1 MSPEAPAS
9 RKERLLAG
17 SAATA
22 LGVFGLVMMYR
33 HPEGLRVPA
42 WVGLPAMSTFVWGGC
57 AILLRE
63 HEKTRGL
70 ADGAVLLTLIGLFTP
85 AAWIAFGPGPRECT
99 ALLAFFSVRAGEWLC
114 RGAFG
119 AGALIVSLMLVLAAR
134 QVLTRR

>member
-17 SAATA
+17 GAATA

-42 WVGLPAMSTFVWGGC
+42 WVGFPAMSTFVWGGS
-57 AILLRE
+57 AIVLRE
-63 HEKTRGL
+63 HEATRRF
-70 ADGAVLLTLIGLFTP
+70 ADWAVLLTIAGLLVP

-99 ALLAFFSVRAGEWLC
+99 ALLALLSMRAGEWLC

-119 AGALIVSLMLVLAAR
+119 VGALIVALMLVLVAR
-134 QVLTRR
+134 QVLTRP

>member
-17 SAATA
+17 GGAIVV
-22 LGVFGLVMMYR
+22 GVFGLVMMYL

-42 WVGLPAMSTFVWGGC
+42 WVGLAAMSTFVWGGS
-57 AILLRE
+57 AIVLRE
-63 HEKTRGL
+63 HETTRGL
-70 ADGAVLLTLIGLFTP
+70 ADWAVLLTIVGLLVP

-114 RGAFG
+114 RGVFG
-119 AGALIVSLMLVLAAR
+119 IGALLTSGILVLMAR
-134 QVLTRR
+134 PLLTKP